1 MSAKERYRELCNTE
15 PSIPIFSKNWWL
27 DAACGKDNWDVVVF
41 ENKGNDI
48 IAALPYYAIKSRYGF
63 KKIIIP
69 KLTQTMG
76 PWLKYPP
83 NQKYANR
90 LSFEK
95 KVMNALINT
104 LPKFD
109 TFSQNFHYSI
119 NNWLPF
125 YWHGFK
131 QTTRYTYVIENLNDL
146 EEVESRFKGNMRN
159 KIRKAQK
166 LVRIVTD
173 ETVDTFYKIN
183 KLTFDRQQISIP
195 YSLEFLKRQDKAL
208 QEHNARKI
216 FFAVD
221 NNDKVHSALYL
232 IWDSM
237 SSYVHMVGEDPNI
250 RQSGAGIFLIL
261 EALRFTSC
269 ELRLDRFDFEGSM
282 IESVEEVRRSCG
294 GVQKPYFHITK
305 VNSRLLKLI
314 HLITEVIRTR

>member
-1 MSAKERYRELCNTE
+1 MLAKEKYRELCTTE
-15 PSIPIFSKNWWL
+15 PSIPIFSKDWWL
-27 DAACGKDNWDVVVF
+27 DAVCGKDNWDVVIF
-41 ENKGNDI
+41 ENKRDDI
-48 IAALPYYAIKSRYGF
+48 IAAMPYYAIKSRYGF
-63 KKIIIP
+63 KNIIMP

-76 PWLKYPP
+76 PWVKYPP
-83 NQKYANR
+83 NQKYASR

-95 KVMNALINT
+95 NVMNALIDS

-109 TFSQNFHYSI
+109 NFTQNFHYSI
-119 NNWLPF
+119 TNWLPF

-131 QTTRYTYVIENLNDL
+131 QTTRYTYVINDLKDL

-166 LVRIVTD
+166 LVRVVTD
-173 ETVDTFYKIN
+173 RTVDTFYKVN
-183 KLTFDRQQISIP
+183 KLTFDRQNISIP
-195 YSLEFLKRQDKAL
+195 YSLEFLKRQDNAL

-221 NNDKVHSALYL
+221 NNDQVHSALYL

-237 SSYVHMVGEDPNI
+237 FSYVHMVGEDTNL

-261 EALRFTSC
+261 EALKFTSY
-269 ELRLDRFDFEGSM
+269 ELGLDCFDFEGSM

-294 GVQKPYFHITK
+294 GVQKPYFQITK
-305 VNSRLLKLI
+305 ANSRLFKLKNLI
-314 HLITEVIRTR
+314 RQVIRTL